1 VRVKVLGVGS
11 HRLSQPGYL
20 WDSAAEA
27 GIEIDFRVAPDGET
41 LPERHDDHDGLLILG
56 GAMGACDDD
65 EYPHLKQAMGLI
77 LQFYEHEKPILG
89 ICLGAQLIARAFGK
103 PVFPHL
109 RPEAG
114 YYPIH
119 LTAQAHDDPLAS
131 KLKGETFLMQFRQD
145 TFELPG
151 GAVRLMTDD
160 VDANQGF
167 RLGPTTYGFQPHF
180 EAAPEFSRQWLAMSP
195 DFVEETR
202 PGLVASFDDQVAAY
216 DAEAREFCL
225 ALGHEWMTLVRRRAE
240 RDKTS

>member
-1 VRVKVLGVGS
+1 MKVLGVGS

-20 WDSAAEA
+20 WESAAAAE
-27 GIEIDFRVAPDGET
+27 IEIDFRVAPDGET

-56 GAMGACDDD
+56 GDMGACDDN

-77 LQFYEHEKPILG
+77 LQFHEHEKPILG

-119 LTAQAHDDPLAS
+119 LTEQAQDDPLAS
-131 KLKGETFLMQFRQD
+131 TLKGETFLMQFRQD
-145 TFELPG
+145 TFELPV

-167 RLGPTTYGFQPHF
+167 RLGSTTYGFQPHF

-195 DFVEETR
+195 DFVEEAQ
-202 PGLVASFDDQVAAY
+202 PGLVASFDYQVAAY
-216 DAEAREFCL
+216 DAAARKFCL
-225 ALGHEWMTLVRRRAE
+225 ALGHEWMMLICRRAE
-240 RDKTS
+240 RDTTN